1 MANERSGRHE
11 PNRVLAKTGLIVEA
25 LSADNELTPAEIA
38 QRCDISRSTAYRI
51 LDGLV
56 NVGLAVV
63 DSDARYSLSVE
74 WLSLADAARE
84 AMTEWRDADEVL
96 RRVTI
101 GSTMTSYLTVRSGSE
116 AVCIACAQGHGADA
130 TILRPGR
137 TLPLFAGA
145 AGRAVLAFSDDATVG
160 RYLAMAPFPAYNEH
174 TLTTAE
180 ELRADVARIRECGYA
195 VSDEDVTLG
204 IGAVG
209 VPLFRPGEG
218 HAVGAL
224 SAGGFV
230 DEVRRMSD
238 DLLGLLRRGAVE
250 LGCTSER

>member
-1 MANERSGRHE
+1 
-11 PNRVLAKTGLIVEA
+11 
-25 LSADNELTPAEIA
+25 
-38 QRCDISRSTAYRI
+38 
-51 LDGLV
+51 
-56 NVGLAVV
+56 
-63 DSDARYSLSVE
+63 
-74 WLSLADAARE
+74 
-84 AMTEWRDADEVL
+84 
-96 RRVTI
+96 
-101 GSTMTSYLTVRSGSE
+101 
-116 AVCIACAQGHGADA
+116 
-130 TILRPGR
+130 
-137 TLPLFAGA
+137 
-145 AGRAVLAFSDDATVG
+145 
-160 RYLAMAPFPAYNEH
+160 MAPFPAYNEH